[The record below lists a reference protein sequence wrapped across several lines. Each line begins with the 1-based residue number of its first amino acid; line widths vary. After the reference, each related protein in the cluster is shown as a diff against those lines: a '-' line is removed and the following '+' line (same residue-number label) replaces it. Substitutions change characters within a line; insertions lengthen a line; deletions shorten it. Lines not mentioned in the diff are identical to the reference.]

1 MRTLMHFRDFVKEI
15 SSNNSKKFKQSVLE
29 KYKDDY
35 IIEKYLKI
43 AFDPYVIYGI
53 STKKLQKEVT
63 EKAKYIPTDVFDLFE
78 YLKKNN
84 TGRDRDIAVCYHV
97 LDEIYSW
104 DTEAAELLR
113 KLICKDLVIGCDA
126 KIINSVL
133 PMCIP
138 TFNVQLANKYF
149 DKPEKL
155 SGKTFSITT
164 KLDGFRLIAMKDEHG
179 NVSFFS
185 RVGKRI
191 EGLVEIEEEMKNAF
205 ASGIVFDGELT
216 VSNYFE
222 MESKEAYKAASKII
236 SQKGE
241 TPKTGLTFRVFD
253 ILTYSEWRYQICKHT
268 YTERRNLLEGIFG
281 YAAAPIPHIEL
292 LPVLYWGS
300 DTSEVTKWLD
310 KVVSEGG
317 EGVMINLQDSTYKF
331 TRCWDIMKVKKF
343 NSLDLEVVGME
354 EGSGRLAGT
363 LGAIHVRYKGG
374 NTVKVG
380 SGFSDE
386 ERKLYWEHPEY
397 ILSKI
402 VEIKFFEESS
412 SGEGVNKTYSLRFP
426 TWCSNIRDPR
436 DKATPDF

>member
-1 MRTLMHFRDFVKEI
+1 MRTLMHFRDFVNEI
-15 SSNNSKKFKQSVLE
+15 NASNSRKYKQEVLQ

-43 AFDPYVIYGI
+43 AFDPYTVYGL

-63 EKAKYIPTDVFDLFE
+63 EKAHYLPVDVFDLFA
-78 YLKKNN
+78 YLEVHN
-84 TGRDRDIAVCYHV
+84 TGKDRDIAVCYQV
-97 LDEIYSW
+97 LDDIASW
-104 DTEAAELLR
+104 DMESAELLR
-113 KLICKDLVIGCDA
+113 KLICKDVVLGCDA
-126 KIINSVL
+126 KTINAVI
-133 PMCIP
+133 PGCIP
-138 TFNVQLANKYF
+138 MFSCMLANKYF

-155 SGKTFSITT
+155 SGKSFAITT
-164 KLDGFRLIAMKDEHG
+164 KLDGFRLIAMKDDYG
-179 NVSFFS
+179 NISFYS

-191 EGLVEIEEEMKNAF
+191 EGLVEIEEELKNGF
-205 ASGIVFDGELT
+205 ASGLVFDGELT
-216 VSNYFE
+216 ISNYFE

-236 SQKGE
+236 TLKE
-241 TPKTGLTFRVFD
+241 DTPKRGLTYRVFD
-253 ILTYSEWRYQICKHT
+253 VLTLDEWRTQNCVHT
-268 YTERRNLLEGIFG
+268 YAERRNLLEGIFG
-281 YAAAPIPHIEL
+281 YALGPIPHIEL

-317 EGVMINLQDSTYKF
+317 EGVMLNLAESTYKF

-343 NSLDLEVVGME
+343 NSLDLQVVGME

-374 NTVKVG
+374 NIVKVG

-386 ERKLYWEHPEY
+386 ERRLYFDNPDL
-397 ILSKI
+397 ILNKI

-412 SGEGVNKTYSLRFP
+412 SGNQLSLRFP
-426 TWCSNIRDPR
+426 TWVSNIRDPR